1 MIRYITMN
9 SVKAYKALSVVA
21 NVDQGKMVKRLIKE
35 NKEYQEEIELTN
47 EWMAKDDEGK
57 RQHRH
62 NMPLDEFIGTTMQAR
77 RSGKSFWKCNGD
89 FDAKWIEEVEKHDQ
103 LLEDALE
110 KNEEG
115 FVDWRTWKL

>member
-1 MIRYITMN
+1 MN

-35 NKEYQEEIELTN
+35 NKELTEIARLTVELTN

-62 NMPLDEFIGTTMQAR
+62 NMPLDEFIGTTMRAR
-77 RSGKSFWKCNGD
+77 RSGQSFWKCNGD
-89 FDAKWIEEVEKHDQ
+89 FDAEWIEKVEKHDQ

-115 FVDWRTWKL
+115 FVDWRKL